1 MFTTKCN
8 DRYPRL
14 CLFHNGHDLA
24 VSKFEPEHH
33 SKAYLKSIQ
42 SSFNSQKNNKIG
54 NLITDLRGTKFNSKT
69 PNTLRIVYNYAV
81 SPDITRSGYGLVA
94 VEKEHGYAAYLHLTA
109 RDPSEAMLAACSI
122 FKGYRIIPLSS

>member
-1 MFTTKCN
+1 MSTQSLNIILKHIWNPYRT
-8 DRYPRL
+8 RL
-14 CLFHNGHDLA
+14 I
-24 VSKFEPEHH
+24 VK
-33 SKAYLKSIQ
+33 
-42 SSFNSQKNNKIG
+42 KNNKIG

-109 RDPSEAMLAACSI
+109 RNPSEAMLAAKAIQTYCSI